1 MTPVIITCPEISIH
15 APLAGSDYIIRGHIA
30 MANEFQSTLP
40 LRGATATYCIVKV
53 LDVKICRTAS
63 RIGGIPTS

>member
-1 MTPVIITCPEISIH
+1 MGNYRKARERKGYTAQEAATRLGVSITT
-15 APLAGSDYIIRGHIA
+15 LGSW
-30 MANEFQSTLP
+30 EFQSTLP